1 MQGMQD
7 MKTFARFGFV
17 LSILFLFS
25 IPRICLAGCDGGL
38 AKAKPAWVDSPE
50 SVTDKYYFAAGVSD
64 KKATSL
70 AERIASAKQ
79 NALKSLAEMI
89 EVDVKNSLVLEQSM
103 KQHGSQALTDTSL
116 LSITKTSAN
125 ASLKNVEA
133 IATWED
139 PQNCLIWLQVR
150 VSKESVERGKREG
163 LSRQLF
169 ANLNAQIAAA
179 QDASAPTN
187 NRVTAVDA
195 ALDILPRIEFEFIPE
210 ASSLAYYTQQLR
222 SIKQTLSAMLASA
235 EQGKK
240 QLEEAAALV
249 DKAALQNNEVDK
261 AKSLVAAIQIY
272 KALLNQYPK
281 GMAPLFGPGDVFFK
295 LGEAEELRGN
305 QCGAK
310 DFYLQA
316 IDAQQVNARQPI
328 ARKRADALVCSAEDM
343 EKSRW
348 RVYFEGRQVDLIC
361 YFVTPPSRG
370 HWQKTC
376 DSVSNVV
383 RSLGANVLIKPAGLP
398 EGSIGELQRGEI
410 PAALS
415 GKGNLTMVYFASGK
429 MNKRLDRDN
438 PRNGKEYQFDGAIG
452 AVMIDAG
459 QMVFSDRFQ
468 GTTGWNPISS
478 QMVMDVLAINV
489 TKRWQDKFA
498 KYLRHEVDQ

>member
-1 MQGMQD
+1 LQGMQD
-7 MKTFARFGFV
+7 MKIYARFCFV

-25 IPRICLAGCDGGL
+25 FPGISLAGCEGGV

-50 SVTDKYYFAAGVSD
+50 SVTDQYYFAAGVSD

-103 KQHGSQALTDTSL
+103 KQHGGSALTDTSL
-116 LSITKTSAN
+116 LSITKTSTN

-133 IATWED
+133 VATWED
-139 PQNCLIWLQVR
+139 PQNCLLWLQVR

-169 ANLNAQIAAA
+169 ANLNTQISAA
-179 QDASAPTN
+179 QDASAPTSD
-187 NRVTAVDA
+187 RVTAVDA
-195 ALDILPRIEFEFIPE
+195 AMDILPRIEFEFIPE
-210 ASSLAYYTQQLR
+210 ASSPAYYTQQLR
-222 SIKQTLSAMLASA
+222 SIKQTLSGMLASS
-235 EQGKK
+235 EQAKK
-240 QLEEAAALV
+240 QMEEAAALV
-249 DKAALQNNEVDK
+249 DKAALQNNEVE
-261 AKSLVAAIQIY
+261 KSKDIVAATQIY
-272 KALLNQYPK
+272 KALLNRHPK
-281 GMAPLFGPGDVFFK
+281 GLAPLFGPGDVFFK

-310 DFYLQA
+310 DYYLQA
-316 IDAQQVNARQPI
+316 VDAQQVNARQPI

-361 YFVTPPSRG
+361 YFVTPTSRG

-383 RSLGANVLIKPAGLP
+383 RSLGADVAIKPTGLP
-398 EGSIGELQRGEI
+398 EGSIGELQRGEV
-410 PAALS
+410 PAALA
-415 GKGNLTMVYFASGK
+415 GKSNLTMVYFASGK
-429 MNKRLDRDN
+429 MNKRADKNN
-438 PRNGKEYQFDGAIG
+438 PNGGREYQFDGAIG
-452 AVMIDAG
+452 AVMIDGG
-459 QMVFSDRFQ
+459 QMAFSDRFQ

-489 TKRWQDKFA
+489 VKRWQDKFA

>member
-1 MQGMQD
+1 
-7 MKTFARFGFV
+7 MKTSTRIGFV
-17 LSILFLFS
+17 LCILFLSAFT
-25 IPRICLAGCDGGL
+25 RVCLAACEGG
-38 AKAKPAWVDSPE
+38 APKPKPAWVDAPE
-50 SVTDKYYFAAGVSD
+50 SVTDQYYFAAGVSD

-79 NALKSLAEMI
+79 NALKNLAEII

-103 KQHGSQALTDTSL
+103 KQHGGSVLTDTSL
-116 LSITKTSAN
+116 QSITKTSTN

-163 LSRQLF
+163 LSRQLYV
-169 ANLNAQIAAA
+169 NLNTQISAA
-179 QDASAPTN
+179 QDASAPTDS
-187 NRVTAVDA
+187 RVTAVDA
-195 ALDILPRIEFEFIPE
+195 ALDILPRIDFEFIPE

-222 SIKQTLSAMLASA
+222 SIKQTLSAMVAST

-240 QLEEAAALV
+240 QMEEAAALV
-249 DKAALQNNEVDK
+249 DKAALQNNEADK
-261 AKSLVAAIQIY
+261 SKSIVAAVKIY
-272 KALLNQYPK
+272 KAMLSQHPK
-281 GMAPLFGPGDVFFK
+281 GLAPLFGPGDVFFK

-310 DFYLQA
+310 DYYIQA
-316 IDAQQVNARQPI
+316 VDAPQVNSRQSI
-328 ARKRADALVCSAEDM
+328 ARKRSDALVCSAEDM

-348 RVYFEGRQVDLIC
+348 RGYFEGRQVDLIC
-361 YFVTPPSRG
+361 YFVTPSGRG

-383 RSLGANVLIKPAGLP
+383 RSLGADVAIKSGGLP

-410 PAALS
+410 PATLT
-415 GKGNLTMVYFASGK
+415 GKQSLTMVYFASGK
-429 MNKRLDRDN
+429 MNKRVDKDN
-438 PRNGKEYQFDGAIG
+438 PKGGREYQFDGAIG
-452 AVMIDAG
+452 AVMVETG
-459 QMVFSDRFQ
+459 QIVFSDRFQ

-489 TKRWQDKFA
+489 VKRWQDKFA
-498 KYLRHEVDQ
+498 KFLRHEVEQ